1 MTAPATLLRLMWL
14 ASPALPVGGFS
25 YSEGLE
31 AALDAGRIQGEA
43 SVGDWLLDQLHLSL
57 ARADLPA
64 CAQAFQAWQAPPD
77 AARLQALNDWV
88 LATRES
94 AEFRLQTEQMG
105 RSLVEWLRN
114 GEHAGDPRLA
124 CCAELSPAPTWPVAF
139 ALACALACAHEP
151 LAEDQGED
159 PAKDPAKDPP
169 KDPTKDN
176 AQGAAASALLALA
189 FGWAENMAQAA
200 MKSVPL
206 GQAAAQRILTRLTQ
220 AIPSAVQQAL
230 ALPDH
235 ERQAFTPG
243 LAILSARHESQYSR
257 LFRS

>member
-1 MTAPATLLRLMWL
+1 MTPPATLLRLMWL

-31 AALDAGRIQGEA
+31 AAIDAGRVQGEA
-43 SVGDWLLDQLHLSL
+43 AVGDWLLDQLHLSL

-64 CAQAFQAWQAPPD
+64 CAQAFRAWQSPSDAP
-77 AARLQALNDWV
+77 RLQDLNDWV

-114 GEHAGDPRLA
+114 GEHAGDPRIA
-124 CCAELSPAPTWPVAF
+124 RCAELSPAPTWPVAF

-151 LAEDQGED
+151 PAEDPSQD
-159 PAKDPAKDPP
+159 S
-169 KDPTKDN
+169 
-176 AQGAAASALLALA
+176 AASALLALA

-220 AIPSAVQQAL
+220 AIPGAVQQAL